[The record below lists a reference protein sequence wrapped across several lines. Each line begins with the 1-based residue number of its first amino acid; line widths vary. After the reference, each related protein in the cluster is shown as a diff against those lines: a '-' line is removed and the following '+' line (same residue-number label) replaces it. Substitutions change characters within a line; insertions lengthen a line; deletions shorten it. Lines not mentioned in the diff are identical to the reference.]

1 MRRAIF
7 YWISC
12 LAVLAAGAV
21 AVCPA
26 GSCAVGDWDR
36 AGLALADGLRGEA
49 LDSIM
54 RLLTWLGSLLVLL
67 PLVLIAGFWLWR
79 SGRRIEAGFVVV
91 ALVGASILSHVFKLW
106 LSRPRPD
113 LFPPPVP
120 VPEDWSYPSAH
131 TMQVAAAALAWM
143 IVLAPRPP
151 WVLVAAVAV
160 AVVGLSR
167 IYLQV
172 HFPSDVLAGALAAVL
187 WVAGLRALMLE
198 GVTPRGTVKVRVRG
212 GAA

>member
-1 MRRAIF
+1 MRRAII

-12 LAVLAAGAV
+12 LAVLAVGAV

-26 GSCAVGDWDR
+26 GDCVVGDWDR

-49 LDSIM
+49 LDSVM
-54 RLLTWLGSLLVLL
+54 RVLTWLGSLLVLL

-91 ALVGASILSHVFKLW
+91 ALAGASILSHAFKLW

-113 LFPPPVP
+113 LFPPLVP

-131 TMQVAAAALAWM
+131 TMQVAAVAMAWV
-143 IVLAPRPP
+143 IVSSPRPP
-151 WVLVAAVAV
+151 WAVVAAVAV
-160 AVVGLSR
+160 ALVGLSR
-167 IYLQV
+167 IYLQA

-198 GVTPRGTVKVRVRG
+198 SATPRGSAKVTG